1 MTRPPTPRLR
11 HFLAVAAALVPAT
24 ALWVAP
30 TPASAQGTTTST
42 STTTTSTTAASSPT
56 SVSLDGHG
64 WGHGIGM
71 GQWGALGY
79 ALSGQSYSWIVG
91 HYYGGTSL
99 STSPDSNIRVR
110 LVENDGNDVIV
121 TSASAF
127 TAAGIAVPAGRAA
140 LMHLASAGTWTVST
154 GPGCGGPWTQVG
166 TASDSQA
173 MSNGAQ
179 GGASPTLAA
188 TTPPQAVAVPST
200 TSPSATESQVLQL
213 CTASTPL
220 YLRGDIEGAEINGL
234 ERTVNVLP
242 LESYL
247 QGVVPSESP
256 AYWGTLGSAGAQGEP
271 QGFQALEAQ
280 AVAAR
285 SYAVSDEESPS
296 SQGGTGE
303 YGYADICD
311 TTACQVYGGMN
322 AESSTANLAVQDTAG
337 QTLLTSAGQAAYA
350 EFSSSTGGW
359 TAGGAFPSVV
369 DAGDSVCVPS
379 ACNPNHDWTASI
391 PVATIQSAYPS
402 IGTFQS
408 INVTSRS
415 GPSAADMGGRVLQ
428 LGIQGSAGSV
438 SVTGSTFASEF
449 GLKSN
454 WFAVVGAPSGGVD
467 GYWAE
472 GNDGGIFSFG
482 AAQFYGSTGAM
493 RLNKPVVGMAA
504 TPDGRG
510 YWLVA
515 TDGGIFCFG
524 DAAFYGSTGA
534 IRLNKPVVGMA
545 STPDGRGYW
554 LVASDGG
561 IFTFGD
567 AAFYGSTGAIHLNQ
581 PIVGMASTP
590 DGRGYWLVATDGG
603 MFNFGD
609 AGFYGST
616 GGTTLPSSIV
626 GMTTAGSG
634 TGYWLLEADGTVHA
648 FGSATAYGSP
658 ALSASNPAVGMAHT
672 ATYAGYLVATRN
684 GSIYSFGDAPNFGG
698 VNGQDPGYGGALL
711 GLAVRDGS

>member
-1 MTRPPTPRLR
+1 MS
-11 HFLAVAAALVPAT
+11 LAASFSAS
-24 ALWVAP
+24 
-30 TPASAQGTTTST
+30 PASASSSTTSSST
-42 STTTTSTTAASSPT
+42 SSTTSTTAPASPP
-56 SVSLDGHG
+56 SVNLDGHG

-79 ALSGQSYSWIVG
+79 ALGGEAYSWMVG
-91 HYYGGTSL
+91 HYYGGTTL
-99 STSPDSNIRVR
+99 GTSPNSNIRVR

-121 TSASAF
+121 TSASPF
-127 TAAGIAVPAGRAA
+127 TAAGTAVPAGHAA
-140 LMHLASAGTWTVST
+140 LMHLASAGSWTVST
-154 GPGCGGPWTQVG
+154 GPGCAGPWTQVG

-173 MSNGAQ
+173 MNNGAQ

-188 TTPPQAVAVPST
+188 TTPPQAVATPSI
-200 TSPSATESQVLQL
+200 TSPTATRSQVLQL
-213 CTASTPL
+213 CQASAPL
-220 YLRGDIEGAEINGL
+220 YVRGDIEGAEINGL

-256 AYWGTLGSAGAQGEP
+256 SYWGTLGSSGAQGQP

-285 SYAVSDEESPS
+285 SYALADEESPS

-311 TTACQVYGGMN
+311 TTSCQVYGGMN
-322 AESSTANLAVQDTAG
+322 AESSTSNLAVQDTAG
-337 QTLLTSAGQAAYA
+337 QTLLTSGGQAAYA

-359 TAGGAFPSVV
+359 TAGGGFPSVV

-379 ACNPNHDWTASI
+379 ACNPNHAWTATI
-391 PVATIQSAYPS
+391 PVSTIESAYPS
-402 IGTFQS
+402 IGTFQAVG
-408 INVTSRS
+408 VTSRS

-428 LGIQGSAGSV
+428 VSIQGSAGSV

-454 WFAVVGAPSGGVD
+454 WFAVTGAPSGGVD

-482 AAQFYGSTGAM
+482 DSQFYGSTGAM
-493 RLNKPVVGMAA
+493 KLNKPVVGMAATPDGRGYWLVASDGGIFCFGDAAFYGSTGAIRLNQPVIGMAATPDGRGYWLVASDGGIFTFGDAVFHGSTGAIRLNQPIVGMAA

-515 TDGGIFCFG
+515 TDGGIFNFG
-524 DAAFYGSTGA
+524 DAA
-534 IRLNKPVVGMA
+534 
-545 STPDGRGYW
+545 
-554 LVASDGG
+554 
-561 IFTFGD
+561 
-567 AAFYGSTGAIHLNQ
+567 
-581 PIVGMASTP
+581 
-590 DGRGYWLVATDGG
+590 
-603 MFNFGD
+603 
-609 AGFYGST
+609 FYGST

-634 TGYWLLEADGTVHA
+634 AGYWLLEADGTVHA
-648 FGSATAYGSP
+648 FGSATPYGSP
-658 ALSASNPAVGMAHT
+658 VLSSSNPAVGLAHT

-684 GSIYSFGDAPNFGG
+684 GSIYSFGDAPNYGG
-698 VNGQDPGYGGALL
+698 VGSQDPGYSGALL
-711 GLAVRDGS
+711 GLAIRAGS